1 MNPFHGRH
9 FQGEIILW
17 AVRWY
22 CKYGISYRELQEMLA
37 ERGVNVDHTTIY
49 RWVQRYAPEIEKRL
63 RWYWRNPTDLSSWH
77 IDETYV
83 KVNGRWSYLYRAV
96 DQRGDTIDFYLSSR
110 RNTKSAYCFLGK
122 ILNNVKKWQIPQV
135 INTDKAP
142 TYGRALSR
150 LKREGKCPPDL
161 EHRQIKY
168 KNNVIGH
175 CCKVSDE
182 AAFCLIQRPYI
193 SKTLL
198 TRRISPG
205 DHHNKMLRPGL
216 CVVHASPQYL

>member
-1 MNPFHGRH
+1 
-9 FQGEIILW
+9 
-17 AVRWY
+17 
-22 CKYGISYRELQEMLA
+22 
-37 ERGVNVDHTTIY
+37 
-49 RWVQRYAPEIEKRL
+49 
-63 RWYWRNPTDLSSWH
+63 
-77 IDETYV
+77 TYV

-168 KNNVIGH
+168 KNNVIECDHG
-175 CCKVSDE
+175 KLKRIIRATLGFKSMKTAYATIKGIEVMRALRKGQASSFYYGQPQGE
-182 AAFCLIQRPYI
+182 VCLINRVF
-193 SKTLL
+193 
-198 TRRISPG
+198 
-205 DHHNKMLRPGL
+205 GL
-216 CVVHASPQYL
+216 

>member
-1 MNPFHGRH
+1 M
-9 FQGEIILW
+9 
-17 AVRWY
+17 V
-22 CKYGISYRELQEMLA
+22 GIFRAKSFFGLCAGIVNMALA
-37 ERGVNVDHTTIY
+37 IV
-49 RWVQRYAPEIEKRL
+49 
-63 RWYWRNPTDLSSWH
+63 H

-168 KNNVIGH
+168 KN
-175 CCKVSDE
+175 
-182 AAFCLIQRPYI
+182 
-193 SKTLL
+193 TLYTTKIDNSL
-198 TRRISPG
+198 
-205 DHHNKMLRPGL
+205 K
-216 CVVHASPQYL
+216 

>member
-1 MNPFHGRH
+1 MVGC
-9 FQGEIILW
+9 L
-17 AVRWY
+17 RWY

-168 KNNVIGH
+168 KNNVIECDHG
-175 CCKVSDE
+175 KLKRIIRATLGFKFMNVNRIE
-182 AAFCLIQRPYI
+182 FQYFCDI
-193 SKTLL
+193 SKFMDFTLFKGMKAFS
-198 TRRISPG
+198 TSAISSFLSALM
-205 DHHNKMLRPGL
+205 H
-216 CVVHASPQYL
+216 